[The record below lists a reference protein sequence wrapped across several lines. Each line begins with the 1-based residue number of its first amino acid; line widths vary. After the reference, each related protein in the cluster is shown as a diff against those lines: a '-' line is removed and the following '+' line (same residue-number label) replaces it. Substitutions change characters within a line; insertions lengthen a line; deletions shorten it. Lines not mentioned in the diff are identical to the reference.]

1 MKTSPLI
8 LIVALFASGVLLA
21 SLAPGSVWFLLPT
34 FLLTGGF
41 AAFTHRKIWLVS
53 TGIVAI
59 LLLGVVRLQS
69 ASRLASNDLSS
80 MTPSYLTLIGTVASD
95 VEIVNRA
102 NSTDPN
108 SAQFVLSVQ
117 VAEVSNEAGGEIGQS
132 FRVSDRV
139 LTRLSLRSPVSNLT
153 LPLDKIPS
161 YGDAISLHGRLE
173 AIAGARN
180 PDGFD
185 YREYYG
191 RLGIRALVSVRVPE
205 KMQILE
211 KNGNDANPIL
221 SLLYPL
227 RRRLLLAPRNRLPAQ
242 DAVVLNGILWGEKAL
257 LTGRLQDAFAQTGTI
272 HILATAGLH
281 VGMLALLLLRFFR
294 FCRLPS
300 RSIPLVTMSVLLC
313 YSALSGGRPSVSRA
327 VLVACFYLFGKWM
340 EREPKVLNALAFAAL
355 TLLLFEPR
363 NLFDSGFQLSFAT
376 TITIAL
382 LMPIMKSALYRHFS
396 LLYKQDAPDELNLKA
411 VFIKILSHAVD
422 LAILSVLAQ
431 LGSAPLIAMRMHYV
445 TLVSVIANLAVVP
458 AVFLV
463 LAIGFPAVIISTAF
477 PSMPNPLFEILHPI
491 LMLIVNSVLLFSKT
505 PMSVYSVGVVPPA
518 IVVCFYA
525 LLWGTAWNFQ
535 KKAVKSV

>member
-8 LIVALFASGVLLA
+8 LIAALFAIGVLLA

-34 FLLTGGF
+34 LLLTGGF

-53 TGIVAI
+53 AGIVAI

-69 ASRLASNDLSS
+69 ASRLASNDLAS

-102 NSTDPN
+102 NSNDPN

-117 VAEVSNEAGGEIGQS
+117 VAEVSNEAGGVLGARFQ
-132 FRVSDRV
+132 VSDRV

-161 YGDAISLHGRLE
+161 YGDAVSLHGRLE
-173 AIAGARN
+173 AMEGARN

-191 RLGIRALVSVRVPE
+191 RLGIRSRMSVKAPE

-211 KNGNDANPIL
+211 QNVHDANPVL

-227 RRRLLLAPRNRLPAQ
+227 RRRLLLAPRSRLPVQ

-257 LTGRLQDAFAQTGTI
+257 LTGSLQDAFAQTGTI

-281 VGMLALLLLRFFR
+281 VGMLALLLLQLFR

-300 RSIPLVTMSVLLC
+300 RSIPLCTMCVLLC
-313 YSALSGGRPSVSRA
+313 YAALSGGRPSVSRA

-355 TLLLFEPR
+355 TLLLIEPR

-382 LMPIMKSALYRHFS
+382 LMPILKEALYRHFS
-396 LLYKQDAPDELNLKA
+396 LLHTKGAPDEFNLKA

-422 LAILSVLAQ
+422 LVMMSVLAQ

-445 TLVSVIANLAVVP
+445 TLVSVVANLAVVP
-458 AVFLV
+458 LVFLV

-477 PSMPNPLFEILHPI
+477 PSIPNPLFGILHPI
-491 LMLIVNSVLLFSKT
+491 LSLIVNSVLFFSKT
-505 PMSVYSVGVVPPA
+505 PMSVISVGVVPPA
-518 IVVCFYA
+518 IVFCFYV
-525 LLWGTAWNFQ
+525 LLWGAAWIYR
-535 KKAVKSV
+535 KKGAKSA